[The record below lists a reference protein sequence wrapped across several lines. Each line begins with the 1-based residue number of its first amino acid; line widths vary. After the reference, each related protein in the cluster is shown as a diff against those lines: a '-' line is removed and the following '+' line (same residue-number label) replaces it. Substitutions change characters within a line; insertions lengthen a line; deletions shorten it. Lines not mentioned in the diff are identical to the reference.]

1 MRFGSQGERPFK
13 PSMLADYFAEVEA
26 SNPAKKERE
35 NPHKKHTPYRRVKND
50 RYNEDQILAK
60 LEDFQKHLLDQIAGF
75 RKSLRIRLD
84 EIERVL
90 PKQLPDTS
98 AKQQNSGSYPPPIK

>member
-1 MRFGSQGERPFK
+1 
-13 PSMLADYFAEVEA
+13 MLADYFAEVEA
-26 SNPAKKERE
+26 SKPAKKERDW
-35 NPHKKHTPYRRVKND
+35 PHKKHSPHRRVKND

-60 LEDFQKHLLDQIAGF
+60 LEDFQKHLLDQIVGF

-90 PKQLPDTS
+90 PKPPPDTS
-98 AKQQNSGSYPPPIK
+98 ATQQNSGSYPPPIK